1 MWRPLLVLTAVVLVL
16 AGTASPRSEATA
28 PAPLPPVT
36 ATTFL
41 FSGKGWGH
49 GVGMSQ
55 YGALGLANDGATYD
69 QILRHYYSGVE
80 LGTAPVGRVRVLVAE
95 AKATVTVSSAAPFR
109 VRDVFGAMHELP
121 AGPVKLGPKLQVVV
135 DSIPQ
140 ELAGPIVFVPGAAP
154 LEVGPLEVGKPY
166 RGQIVVSVTG
176 KKLDAVNDV
185 PLEQYLAGVVPR
197 EMPAAWP
204 AEALKAQAVAAR
216 SYALAH
222 RLTGKPYDLYSDVRS
237 QVYGGSRGED
247 ARATAAITATAGQ
260 VMLHGGKVVDA
271 LFHSTSG
278 GRTVSAA
285 EAFGAD
291 VPYLVSVDD
300 PWSSLS
306 PVHVWGPVGVADTT
320 ARNGLALRSPVL
332 GLRLVKSPSGRVRSA
347 VVTTRVGEHPIGAG
361 SFRSGL
367 GLRSTWIT
375 SFATLSLTRPG
386 GPVVHGATVTVT
398 AAARGARD
406 AVLAQRVGS
415 TWQPVVSRPAGG
427 AFSAK
432 LKLTAPTT
440 LRLSSGKLG
449 GPVLKV
455 PVAPRVGV
463 RRELGALAGR
473 IVPAATAKLVQ
484 VQRLEGERWVAAADA
499 VADETGAYRAELE
512 LTTGSYRVRVAPAA
526 GYAQGLSAAIR
537 VP

>member
-1 MWRPLLVLTAVVLVL
+1 MF
-16 AGTASPRSEATA
+16 ATC
-28 PAPLPPVT
+28 
-36 ATTFL
+36 
-41 FSGKGWGH
+41 SGRCT
-49 GVGMSQ
+49 Q
-55 YGALGLANDGATYD
+55 
-69 QILRHYYSGVE
+69 
-80 LGTAPVGRVRVLVAE
+80 
-95 AKATVTVSSAAPFR
+95 
-109 VRDVFGAMHELP
+109 LP
-121 AGPVKLGPKLQVVV
+121 AGQVKLGPKLQVVV
-135 DSIPQ
+135 DAIPQ
-140 ELAGPIVFVPGAAP
+140 ELAGPIVFLPGGAP
-154 LEVGPLEVGKPY
+154 LDVAGKPY

-222 RLTGKPYDLYSDVRS
+222 RLTGKPYDLYADVRS
-237 QVYGGSRGED
+237 QVYGGIQGED
-247 ARATAAITATAGQ
+247 ARATAAIAATAGQ

-306 PVHVWGPVGVADTT
+306 PVHAWGPVGVADTT
-320 ARNGLALRSPVL
+320 VRKGLALGSPVL
-332 GLRLVKSPSGRVRSA
+332 GLRLVKSPSGRVGSA
-347 VVTTRVGEHPIGAG
+347 VVTTRAGEHSIGAG

-398 AAARGARD
+398 AAARGARN

-415 TWQPVVSRPAGG
+415 AWQAVVTRPAGG
-427 AFSAK
+427 AISAK

-440 LRLSSGKLG
+440 LRLSVGKLG

-455 PVAPRVGV
+455 PVAPRVGL
-463 RRELGALAGR
+463 RREPGGLAGR
-473 IVPAATAKLVQ
+473 IVPAVTASTAVQ
-484 VQRLEGERWVAAADA
+484 VQRLEGERWAAVADA
-499 VADETGAYRAELE
+499 VADETGAYRAALE
-512 LTTGSYRVRVAPAA
+512 LTTGSYRVRVAPTA

>member
-1 MWRPLLVLTAVVLVL
+1 MWRPLLALTAAVLVL
-16 AGTASPRSEATA
+16 AGAASPRPQAPA

-55 YGALGLANDGATYD
+55 YGALGLANDGAPYD
-69 QILRHYYSGVE
+69 QILRHFYTGVE
-80 LGTAPVGRVRVLVAE
+80 LGAAPVSRVRVLVAE
-95 AKATVTVSSAAPFR
+95 ATSTVTVSSAAPFR
-109 VRDVFGAMHELP
+109 VRDVFGRLHELP
-121 AGPVKLGPKLQVVV
+121 AGPVKLGPKLEVVV
-135 DSIPQ
+135 NAIPTQ
-140 ELAGPIVFVPGAAP
+140 LAGPIVFLPGPA
-154 LEVGPLEVGKPY
+154 PLEVGKPY
-166 RGQIVVSVTG
+166 RGQVVVSVKE

-185 PLEQYLAGVVPR
+185 GLEQYLAGVVPR

-237 QVYGGSRGED
+237 QVYGGIRGED
-247 ARATAAITATAGQ
+247 PRATAAIAATAGQ
-260 VMLHGGKVVDA
+260 VMLYGGKVVDA

-278 GRTVSAA
+278 GRTISAA

-291 VPYLVSVDD
+291 VPYLVPVDD
-300 PWSSLS
+300 PGSSLS
-306 PVHVWGPVGVADTT
+306 PVHAWGPVGVADTV
-320 ARNGLALRSPVL
+320 ARKGLKLDSPVL
-332 GLRLVKSPSGRVRSA
+332 GLRLVKGSSGRVQSA
-347 VVTTRVGEHPIGAG
+347 VVTTRAGERPVKGG
-361 SFRSGL
+361 SFRSGF

-375 SFATLSLTRPG
+375 SFASLSLTRPG
-386 GPVVHGATVTVT
+386 GPVLHGSTVTVT
-398 AAARGARD
+398 AAAQGARD
-406 AVLAQRVGS
+406 VVLAQRVGPL
-415 TWQPVVSRPAGG
+415 WKPVVSRPAGG

-449 GPVLKV
+449 GPVLKL
-455 PVAPRVGV
+455 PVAPRVALKREPGV
-463 RRELGALAGR
+463 LAGR
-473 IVPAATAKLVQ
+473 VAPPAAAKLVQ
-484 VQRLEGERWVAAADA
+484 VQRLEGEAWTTVADA
-499 VADETGAYRAELE
+499 VADATGAYRAELE
-512 LTTGSYRVRVAPAA
+512 LTPGSYRVRVGPAA